1 METAIGAYLDV
12 IFYVVGLAT
21 ALLIF
26 MPFSPMTIDLL
37 MLPRGAQIA
46 IHRHRHK
53 LWAVVVVCFGLVLL
67 RAALGMAA
75 PGWLI
80 TVAVT
85 AAALAFAFWSG
96 YVPFVMTPPGEPKL
110 LEIGEADALIDA
122 DETVLGMVVGGEA
135 RAYPRDSISRP
146 HYFTDNIGG
155 AGFIVSYCIL
165 CNSGMAFKAELNG
178 RPLDLECVTAYNNNI
193 IYLEAARGNYLQQL
207 DGKVIAGP
215 DVGAALEQH
224 PVVQA
229 SWANWKALHPHTK
242 LYYAPAATF
251 RDKMVAAMLR
261 VLIPV
266 PRLAGRKT
274 PWHRVRGKL
283 DKRLPAMS
291 FVFGVERGGEA
302 CAYPLEAL
310 RESPVVNDKLGGEPI
325 VVMYDAARDVGAVY
339 SRQVDGH
346 VLTFNAESDGNG
358 IVARDV
364 ETDTRWDVTGAAR
377 GGSLADRALV
387 PLPHYNKLFWF
398 SWALFK
404 PGSRI
409 SPAD

>member
-1 METAIGAYLDV
+1 MENAVGGYLDA
-12 IFYVVGLAT
+12 ILYGIGVVT
-21 ALLIF
+21 ALAIY

-75 PGWLI
+75 PGWPV

-85 AAALAFAFWSG
+85 AGLLAFAFWSG
-96 YVPFVMTPPGEPKL
+96 YVPFVMTPPREPKL
-110 LEIGEADALIDA
+110 LDIGEADALVAPED
-122 DETVLGMVVGGEA
+122 TVLGMVVGGEA
-135 RAYPRDSISRP
+135 RAYPRDSIARP
-146 HYFTDNIGG
+146 HFFTDNIGG
-155 AGFIVSYCIL
+155 AGFFVSYCIL
-165 CNSGMAFKAELNG
+165 CNSGMAFKAELDG

-215 DVGAALEQH
+215 DTGAALEQF
-224 PVVQA
+224 PLVQA
-229 SWANWKALHPHTK
+229 SWANWKALYPRTK

-251 RDKMVAAMLR
+251 RDRMVAAMLG
-261 VLIPV
+261 VLIPIN
-266 PRLAGRKT
+266 RLARRKS

-291 FVFGVERGGEA
+291 FVFGVERGGEC
-302 CAYPLEAL
+302 CAYPIEAL
-310 RESPVVNDKLGGEPI
+310 GQTPVVNDTLGGEPI
-325 VVMYDAARDVGAVY
+325 VVFYDAARDMGAVF
-339 SRQVDGH
+339 SRRVNGH
-346 VLTFNAESDGNG
+346 VLTFNAEQGGDG

-377 GGSLADRALV
+377 GGSLADRALT

-404 PGSRI
+404 PGTRI